1 MRSTVLTLA
10 LLAAVPARAA
20 ADDRIEAGALV
31 GVPIGDWGRVV
42 KVSLGAVAGYVRA
55 FDSRL
60 SATARVGF
68 IDHVNNL
75 GQDYSSWTIPAWG
88 GLEYTFVESGAV
100 RPFATLEL
108 GLNVTHSSVDVPG
121 YGGASETHVDAGL
134 NFGIGVE
141 LGPVSIRVWQ
151 AILDLGDPS
160 YSIEIMASASYT
172 FRAP

>member
-10 LLAAVPARAA
+10 LLAAVPAGAA
-20 ADDRIEAGALV
+20 ADELEAGALV
-31 GVPIGDWGRVV
+31 GAPIGDWGRVV
-42 KVSLGAVAGYVRA
+42 KVSIGAIAGYVRA

-60 SATARVGF
+60 SGTVRAGF

-75 GQDYSSWTIPAWG
+75 SQDYSSWTIPAWG

-141 LGPVSIRVWQ
+141 IGPVSIRAWQ

-160 YSIEIMASASYT
+160 YSIEIMASASYA
-172 FRAP
+172 FPAP